1 MLIPRDAPL
10 AEVVSAYL
18 EAGDFTSSSRA
29 TYRRVL
35 GELAHSLGPERPA
48 NSICADEL
56 AAWFVR
62 TRSTYAPATRP
73 DAGDRSIPGPG
84 SRLDQF

>member
-18 EAGDFTSSSRA
+18 EAGDFTTSSRA

-35 GELAHSLGPERPA
+35 GELARDLGPRPA
-48 NSICADEL
+48 ASPTADAL
-56 AAWFVR
+56 AARFVR

-73 DAGDRSIPGPG
+73 DAGDRSIPGLRGDP
-84 SRLDQF
+84 SW